1 MIGGDG
7 YGVGRVGHTDVVQC
21 VSCAGDGCGGGK
33 FINFVPL
40 GSPVPYV
47 PLDYLVFLKNE
58 I

>member
-21 VSCAGDGCGGGK
+21 ISCAGDGSGGGK
-33 FINFVPL
+33 FIYFVPV

-47 PLDYLVFLKNE
+47 PLDFLV
-58 I
+58 